1 MRDIP
6 LMKTLNNG
14 AALFGDFER
23 IHVGRANHDSSQ
35 YDFLNISA
43 WKAATYVRSKL
54 NEWALDFPLDKDF
67 VARFTS
73 TNNKEHNAAF
83 FEIVMFQW
91 LKQQNL
97 DVEFQGIAVPGS
109 GRRPDF
115 TLSKNG
121 QKIFISECTLS
132 ALPGNDAG
140 TEKLEKQITDIVE
153 SIPCPNYFINI
164 DFEKSSQATIPKK
177 KLIRFLENMIS
188 EGQDKNASVLD
199 RKEWTLQESGW
210 RINFSL
216 FLKSSST
223 TRTLG
228 ATSHGAGQI
237 INSERPLRTALDR
250 KRGRNYGSQQM
261 PYIICINSFDF
272 YLDDISIM
280 QTLFGTSGE
289 IRLQSNDDGFLK
301 HSGKPQNTS
310 VAAILILKGL
320 VPWNLHAVRISL
332 WHNPW
337 ATYPLVTNLL
347 DVDQNSHKVNERG
360 VYEREVTRGKTL
372 GEILSIDSDYLS
384 QKIE

>member
-1 MRDIP
+1 
-6 LMKTLNNG
+6 MKGINNG
-14 AALFGDFER
+14 PTLFEDFTR
-23 IHVGRANHDSSQ
+23 IHAGRANHDSSQ
-35 YDFLNISA
+35 YDFLNVSA
-43 WKAATYVRSKL
+43 WKAATYVRNKL
-54 NEWALDFPLDKDF
+54 NEWVLDFPLDKDF
-67 VARFTS
+67 IARFTS
-73 TNNKEHNAAF
+73 ANNKEHNAAF
-83 FEIVMFQW
+83 FELVMFQW

-121 QKIFISECTLS
+121 SKIFISECTLS

-140 TEKLEKQITDIVE
+140 TEKHEKQITDIVE

-164 DFEKSSQATIPKK
+164 DFEKSSQATIPKR
-177 KLIRFLENMIS
+177 KLIKFLENVIN
-188 EGQDKNASVLD
+188 EGQDKNVSVFD
-199 RKEWTLQESGW
+199 RREWTLQESGW

-216 FLKSSST
+216 FFKSSSS

-228 ATSHGAGQI
+228 ATTHGAAQI

-289 IRLQSNDDGFLK
+289 ISLQSNEAGFLI

-320 VPWNLHAVRISL
+320 VPWNLHAVRMGL

-337 ATYPLVTNLL
+337 ATYPLITNLL
-347 DVDQNSHKVNERG
+347 DVDQNSYKVNERG
-360 VYEREVTRGKTL
+360 AYEPEFINGKTL
-372 GEILSIDSDYLS
+372 GEILSIDHDYLS
-384 QKIE
+384 QEIE